1 MVKIHPTAI
10 VSPKAELDDEV
21 EIAAYSIVEDEV
33 QIGRGTTVGPH
44 VQICQFTQIVQECQI
59 YFGCRIGNP
68 SKDLKH
74 GGRRSYANIG
84 DRNILR

>member
-44 VQICQFTQIVQECQI
+44 VQICQFTQIGQECQI
-59 YFGCRIGNP
+59 YFGCSIGNP

-74 GGRRSYANIG
+74 GGWR
-84 DRNILR
+84 LFVL